1 MNYLALILPVMLGY
15 FLVRWVQPDSR
26 ALQLFLSFSGAY
38 LLSMTV
44 LHLIP
49 EVFAGGGSSAG
60 LFILLG
66 IALQTGLEYLSKGAE
81 HGHLHSHDFQQNVP
95 WLLLISLGAHACLEG
110 MPLGLEENRQ
120 LLLAII
126 IHKLPVAVILAS
138 FLNRSSLSTNAA
150 LLIMILFS
158 LMSPLGSWVT
168 ETWEGIQIYREQIT
182 ALVIGV
188 FLHISNAIL
197 FESSENHKF
206 NLQKFI
212 AILIGFG
219 IAYLS
224 L

>member
-1 MNYLALILPVMLGY
+1 ME
-15 FLVRWVQPDSR
+15 R
-26 ALQLFLSFSGAY
+26 ADEHSGA
-38 LLSMTV
+38 
-44 LHLIP
+44 
-49 EVFAGGGSSAG
+49 
-60 LFILLG
+60 
-66 IALQTGLEYLSKGAE
+66 GAE
-81 HGHLHSHDFQQNVP
+81 HGHLHSHDFQQNIP
-95 WLLLISLGAHACLEG
+95 WLLLISLGAHAFLEG
-110 MPLGLEENRQ
+110 MPLGLEDNRQ

-168 ETWEGIQIYREQIT
+168 LSWEAIQKHSNEIT
-182 ALVIGV
+182 AVVIGV

-212 AILIGFG
+212 AVLIGFSV
-219 IAYLS
+219 ALLS
-224 L
+224 LGY